1 MKTYEQCGVSIS
13 AGDLFVDNI
22 KSLCQSTYTENVL
35 QGVGGFCSLYRL
47 PNSNQILAAS
57 TDGVGTKL
65 LLADYLSEFGFLK
78 TIGIDL
84 VAMVVNDIITCG
96 ANPLFMLD
104 CYSLSNL
111 SKNMSRSL
119 DLVQGISD
127 GCKLSQC
134 FCLIGG
140 ETAEMPEIYSE
151 HTFDISGFGVGVV
164 DNEEQ
169 LLGSHRVR
177 AGDVVIGVP
186 SSGPHS
192 NGFTLIR
199 HSFRNYDWFVDP
211 LQIRDWIMAPTRIYT
226 PLMRALLPSSDI
238 HAVAHITGGG
248 LEFNTKRVI
257 PDDLQLVIDWGCW
270 VRPRVF
276 DEIQRR
282 GRIEEGEMR
291 NVFNCGIGFTLIV
304 DQSVVD
310 KTINRIGNM
319 CGLPCQVIG
328 RINK

>member
-1 MKTYEQCGVSIS
+1 MKNYEECGVSIAS
-13 AGDLFVDNI
+13 GDLFVDNI
-22 KSLCQSTYTENVL
+22 KAICQSTYNENVI

-47 PNSNQILAAS
+47 PGTNQILAAS

-96 ANPLFMLD
+96 ATPLFMLD
-104 CYSLSNL
+104 CYSLSHL
-111 SKNMSRSL
+111 FKNMSRSR
-119 DLVQGISD
+119 DLVEGIAD
-127 GCKLSQC
+127 GCKLSQS
-134 FCLIGG
+134 FSLIGG
-140 ETAEMPEIYSE
+140 ETAEMPDIYSE
-151 HTFDISGFGVGVV
+151 HTFDISGFGVGIV
-164 DNEEQ
+164 DDTQ
-169 LLGSHRVR
+169 LLGSHRVQSD
-177 AGDVVIGVP
+177 DVVIGVP

-192 NGFTLIR
+192 NGFTLLR

-211 LQIRDWIMAPTRIYT
+211 LNIRDWVMAPTRIYT
-226 PLMRALLPSSDI
+226 PTMRALLPNPGI
-238 HAVAHITGGG
+238 HAAAHITGGG

-257 PDDLQLVIDWGCW
+257 PDDLQLVIDWNSW
-270 VRPRVF
+270 ERPRVF

-291 NVFNCGIGFTLIV
+291 HVFNCGIGFTLIV
-304 DQSVVD
+304 DSSVVD
-310 KTINRIGNM
+310 DTISQIGHT